1 MAARSIEWS
10 YSRAIRLGGK
20 EGPQGERLVFLPEKL
35 NRTFRPFSIKFS
47 ETTNFKS
54 SQTRYTRQS
63 ITTGKKMLTAFT
75 KKSRTGSTTTFETS
89 APNQQDTLP
98 ASSSE
103 DDEPLTSL
111 EGIPSLQKCAS
122 PVDAE
127 SYFNSLNSMRS
138 SRANSVCS
146 LSRISLTSQLSQLTS
161 LALPNATSLSSSIS
175 SIPTAP
181 IAVSTL
187 SSAADQIRRWL
198 QKASEVLSGLDA
210 EDDVEWAAAGGRE
223 GLEEVQDAIKKF
235 ESLIGVYVTAIEK
248 LQERDDISD
257 VSKEQLKTVV
267 DQMERILEAW
277 ETVRRS
283 LKGIKRQVELAME
296 WEELWNTVLGD
307 IGLEV
312 ENLSRLVFEMEE
324 ARHKALQADP
334 FDSIGALDMQ
344 ELDTIVE
351 EGERETSSHRI
362 SLSNALSPNSPMEPP
377 GTGIAPEDDR
387 LLALF
392 ARMQPLR
399 ASLDFLP
406 MTLSNF
412 HAKAQKVLPA
422 ACQELESRRISLEKK
437 WKTLESD
444 AQRLRQELGED
455 RWVLL
460 FRNAGRQAQ
469 KLCESVERAIN
480 KLQEAIDVGAQHS
493 NPPLL
498 AKKVEAYEA
507 KKIHYGP
514 AIEKVLGIIDKG
526 VTDRFTVNG
535 EILRLQSDTRA
546 RWQITSSNMKN
557 MDLALDDLT
566 VNKSQQLRDS
576 ISSIMSMDRSLDRSA
591 NGSTVDTPGSSP
603 ASSVVMGPTNGHKR
617 DESPGM
623 NGLSRRSSLVFNSNT
638 RLNGA
643 RRNLTMPLGSPGS
656 MQLPRKTPMSRS
668 FTLDGRSSS
677 RGPSPSPY
685 AKQPSATSMPGS
697 CSQRP
702 SIPQADNKPRWNSSP
717 KVDYFEFGHKP
728 RPLPYST
735 LSSGRRSSMAFRSPS
750 SAGSHLHSP
759 GLALPSPLGRSSPAP
774 ALVTATISHRPRL
787 ASGFQSS
794 IGVRQS
800 SWSSPA
806 NSADWVKIKN
816 KTPTSTDSK
825 KESIRLGSAPSS
837 PPEDSPSA
845 RPRPPRPSTSFAS
858 SRRVS
863 MLPVPKNSPLAISNG
878 RETAMG
884 LRTVSNERVREI
896 SFGSRPTSKE

>member
-1 MAARSIEWS
+1 MFTSFS
-10 YSRAIRLGGK
+10 K
-20 EGPQGERLVFLPEKL
+20 EGC
-35 NRTFRPFSIKFS
+35 N
-47 ETTNFKS
+47 
-54 SQTRYTRQS
+54 
-63 ITTGKKMLTAFT
+63 
-75 KKSRTGSTTTFETS
+75 GSTTTSEPRSQKLEDKLPVSSPEDYELVASLGTS
-89 APNQQDTLP
+89 T
-98 ASSSE
+98 
-103 DDEPLTSL
+103 
-111 EGIPSLQKCAS
+111 LQKKA
-122 PVDAE
+122 PLVDAE
-127 SYFNSLNSMRS
+127 SYFNSFNSMRS
-138 SRANSVCS
+138 SRANSVHS

-161 LALPNATSLSSSIS
+161 LGLPNAASLSSSIA

-181 IAVSTL
+181 VAVTTL

-198 QKASEVLSGLDA
+198 QKATEVLSGLDA

-223 GLEEVQDAIKKF
+223 GLGEVQEAIRKF
-235 ESLIGVYVTAIEK
+235 ESLIGVYVTAIED
-248 LQERDDISD
+248 LQERND
-257 VSKEQLKTVV
+257 VSNVASGQLKAVV
-267 DQMERILEAW
+267 DQMEKILAAW

-283 LKGIKRQVELAME
+283 LKSIKQQVELAME

-334 FDSIGALDMQ
+334 SESIGALDMQ

-351 EGERETSSHRI
+351 EGGRETTSHRI
-362 SLSNALSPNSPMEPP
+362 SLSNALSPSSPTEPP

-412 HAKAQKVLPA
+412 KTKAQPVLPT
-422 ACQELESRRISLEKK
+422 ACQELESRRINLEKK
-437 WKTLESD
+437 WKTLEHD

-469 KLCESVERAIN
+469 KLCESIERAIS

-498 AKKVEAYEA
+498 AKKMEAYEA

-526 VTDRFTVNG
+526 VADRSTVNG
-535 EILRLQSDTRA
+535 EILSLQLDTKV
-546 RWQITSSNMKN
+546 RWQRTSSNMRN

-566 VNKSQQLRDS
+566 VNRNQQLRDS
-576 ISSIMSMDRSLDRSA
+576 ISSITSMDRSLDRSA
-591 NGSTVDTPGSSP
+591 NGSAVDTPGSSP
-603 ASSVVMGPTNGHKR
+603 ASSVVMGPTNGNKR

-623 NGLSRRSSLVFNSNT
+623 NGLSRKSSIVFNNT
-638 RLNGA
+638 ARLHSV
-643 RRNLTMPLGSPGS
+643 RRNFSLPPGSPGS
-656 MQLPRKTPMSRS
+656 IQLPRKTPMSRS
-668 FTLDGRSSS
+668 FASEGRSSS
-677 RGPSPSPY
+677 RSASPSPY
-685 AKQPSATSMPGS
+685 TKQSLATPTPG
-697 CSQRP
+697 CRSQRP
-702 SIPQADNKPRWNSSP
+702 SMPQVENKPRWNSSP
-717 KVDYFEFGHKP
+717 KVEYFEFGQKP

-735 LSSGRRSSMAFRSPS
+735 PSFGRKASMASRSPS
-750 SAGSHLHSP
+750 SAGSHLKSSS
-759 GLALPSPLGRSSPAP
+759 LALPSPLGRSSPMP
-774 ALVTATISHRPRL
+774 VYVTANISHRPRL
-787 ASGFQSS
+787 ASGAQSS
-794 IGVRQS
+794 IGVHQT

-806 NSADWVKIKN
+806 NSTDWVQIKS
-816 KTPTSTDSK
+816 KTPPSSESK
-825 KESIRLGSAPSS
+825 KESIRLGSTPGS
-837 PPEDSPSA
+837 PPDLPVVDSPSA
-845 RPRPPRPSTSFAS
+845 RPRPQRPSTSLAN

-863 MLPVPKNSPLAISNG
+863 MLPVPKNSPLATLNG

-884 LRTVSNERVREI
+884 LRTLSNGSGREN
-896 SFGSRPTSKE
+896 

>member
-1 MAARSIEWS
+1 
-10 YSRAIRLGGK
+10 
-20 EGPQGERLVFLPEKL
+20 
-35 NRTFRPFSIKFS
+35 
-47 ETTNFKS
+47 
-54 SQTRYTRQS
+54 
-63 ITTGKKMLTAFT
+63 MLTAF
-75 KKSRTGSTTTFETS
+75 SRKGRNGSTTKPELGS
-89 APNQQDTLP
+89 QKMKDTLP
-98 ASSSE
+98 VSSSE
-103 DDEPLTSL
+103 DDDPLASL
-111 EGIPSLQKCAS
+111 EAISTQQRFAS

-127 SYFNSLNSMRS
+127 SYFNSLTSIRS
-138 SRANSVCS
+138 SRANSIYS

-181 IAVSTL
+181 VAVTTL

-198 QKASEVLSGLDA
+198 QKATEVLSGLDA

-223 GLEEVQDAIKKF
+223 GLEEVQEAIRKF
-235 ESLIGVYVTAIEK
+235 ESLISVYVTAIED
-248 LQERDDISD
+248 LQERGDISD
-257 VSKEQLKTVV
+257 VLEGQLKAVV
-267 DQMERILEAW
+267 DQMEKILAAW
-277 ETVRRS
+277 EAVRRS

-312 ENLSRLVFEMEE
+312 ESLSRLVFEMEE

-334 FDSIGALDMQ
+334 SDSIGALDMQ

-351 EGERETSSHRI
+351 EGERETTSHRI
-362 SLSNALSPNSPMEPP
+362 SLSNALSPGSPMEPP

-412 HAKAQKVLPA
+412 HAKAQPVLPT

-437 WKTLESD
+437 WKTLERD

-469 KLCESVERAIN
+469 KLCESIERAIT

-498 AKKVEAYEA
+498 AKKMEAYEA

-535 EILRLQSDTRA
+535 EILRLQSDTKA
-546 RWQITSSNMKN
+546 RWQSTSSSMKN

-576 ISSIMSMDRSLDRSA
+576 VSSIMSMDRSLDRSA
-591 NGSTVDTPGSSP
+591 NGSAVDTPGSSP
-603 ASSVVMGPTNGHKR
+603 ASSVIMGPTNGNKR

-623 NGLSRRSSLVFNSNT
+623 NGLSRRSSIVFNGNT
-638 RLNGA
+638 RLNSA
-643 RRNLTMPLGSPGS
+643 RRNLTMPTGSPGS
-656 MQLPRKTPMSRS
+656 IQLPRKTPMSRS
-668 FTLDGRSSS
+668 FTSDGRSLS
-677 RGPSPSPY
+677 RGASPSPY
-685 AKQPSATSMPGS
+685 ASQSSATPTPE
-697 CSQRP
+697 CRPQRP
-702 SIPQADNKPRWNSSP
+702 NMPQIDNKPRWNSSP
-717 KVDYFEFGHKP
+717 KVEYFEFGQKP
-728 RPLPYST
+728 RPLPYSG
-735 LSSGRRSSMAFRSPS
+735 SSLGRRSSTALRSPS
-750 SAGSHLHSP
+750 SAGSHPISS
-759 GLALPSPLGRSSPAP
+759 GLALPSPLGRSSPIP

-787 ASGFQSS
+787 TSGAQSS
-794 IGVRQS
+794 IGARQT

-806 NSADWVKIKN
+806 NSTDWVKVKI
-816 KTPTSTDSK
+816 KTPSSTESK

-837 PPEDSPSA
+837 PPDVPVADSPST
-845 RPRPPRPSTSFAS
+845 RPRSQRPNTSLAS
-858 SRRVS
+858 SRRGS
-863 MLPVPKNSPLAISNG
+863 MLPLPKNSPLATPNG
-878 RETAMG
+878 RETALG
-884 LRTVSNERVREI
+884 LRTVSNGIGREI
-896 SFGSRPTSKE
+896 SFGCKPFHNEKDNSTGPRPASKGPENGATSRGK

>member
-1 MAARSIEWS
+1 MVTINMLRGFST
-10 YSRAIRLGGK
+10 
-20 EGPQGERLVFLPEKL
+20 EGYNGSTIAFESGSQKVEETL
-35 NRTFRPFSIKFS
+35 PFSS
-47 ETTNFKS
+47 AEDVETT
-54 SQTRYTRQS
+54 
-63 ITTGKKMLTAFT
+63 
-75 KKSRTGSTTTFETS
+75 ST
-89 APNQQDTLP
+89 
-98 ASSSE
+98 
-103 DDEPLTSL
+103 
-111 EGIPSLQKCAS
+111 LQKFAS

-127 SYFNSLNSMRS
+127 SYFNSFNTMRS
-138 SRANSVCS
+138 SRANSVHS

-161 LALPNATSLSSSIS
+161 LALPNATSLSSSIA
-175 SIPTAP
+175 SIPTALV
-181 IAVSTL
+181 AVTTL

-198 QKASEVLSGLDA
+198 QKATEVLSGLDA

-223 GLEEVQDAIKKF
+223 GLGEVQEAIRKF
-235 ESLIGVYVTAIEK
+235 ESLIGVYVKAIED
-248 LQERDDISD
+248 LQERNDVSD
-257 VSKEQLKTVV
+257 VPSGQLKAVV
-267 DQMERILEAW
+267 DQMEKILAAW

-283 LKGIKRQVELAME
+283 LKSVKRQVELAME

-312 ENLSRLVFEMEE
+312 GNLSRLVFEMEE

-334 FDSIGALDMQ
+334 SESSGALDMQ

-351 EGERETSSHRI
+351 EGERETTSHRI
-362 SLSNALSPNSPMEPP
+362 SLSNALSPDSPMEPP

-412 HAKAQKVLPA
+412 NAKAQSVLPT
-422 ACQELESRRISLEKK
+422 ACQELESRRTNLEKK
-437 WKTLESD
+437 WKTLERD

-469 KLCESVERAIN
+469 KLCESIERAIT

-526 VTDRFTVNG
+526 VADRSTVNG
-535 EILRLQSDTRA
+535 EILSLQSDTKA
-546 RWQITSSNMKN
+546 RWQSTSSNMRT

-566 VNKSQQLRDS
+566 VTRNQQLRDS
-576 ISSIMSMDRSLDRSA
+576 ISSITSMDRSLDRSA
-591 NGSTVDTPGSSP
+591 NGSAVDTPGSSP
-603 ASSVVMGPTNGHKR
+603 ASSVVMGPTNGNKG

-623 NGLSRRSSLVFNSNT
+623 NGLSRRTSTVLNNNT
-638 RLNGA
+638 RLNSA
-643 RRNLTMPLGSPGS
+643 RRNFTLPPGS
-656 MQLPRKTPMSRS
+656 SGSTQLPSKTPIMSRS

-677 RGPSPSPY
+677 RGASPSPY
-685 AKQPSATSMPGS
+685 AKQSSATPTPA
-697 CSQRP
+697 CRSQRP
-702 SIPQADNKPRWNSSP
+702 CTPQVDNKPRWNSSP
-717 KVDYFEFGHKP
+717 KVDYFEFGRKP

-735 LSSGRRSSMAFRSPS
+735 SPFGRRSSMALRSPS
-750 SAGSHLHSP
+750 SAGSQLSSS
-759 GLALPSPLGRSSPAP
+759 GLALPSPLGRSSPVP

-787 ASGFQSS
+787 ASGAQSS
-794 IGVRQS
+794 IGVRHT
-800 SWSSPA
+800 SWSSPT
-806 NSADWVKIKN
+806 NSTDWVKAKS
-816 KTPTSTDSK
+816 KTPVSTEPK

-837 PPEDSPSA
+837 PLETPAVDSPSA
-845 RPRPPRPSTSFAS
+845 RPRPQRPSTSLAS

-863 MLPVPKNSPLAISNG
+863 MLPVPKNSPLATLNG

-884 LRTVSNERVREI
+884 LRTVSSGGGRET
-896 SFGSRPTSKE
+896 SFRSSPAFGKDSFMDPRPALNGQEN

>member
-1 MAARSIEWS
+1 
-10 YSRAIRLGGK
+10 
-20 EGPQGERLVFLPEKL
+20 
-35 NRTFRPFSIKFS
+35 
-47 ETTNFKS
+47 
-54 SQTRYTRQS
+54 
-63 ITTGKKMLTAFT
+63 MLTAF
-75 KKSRTGSTTTFETS
+75 SRKGRNGSTTKPELG
-89 APNQQDTLP
+89 PQKMKDTLP
-98 ASSSE
+98 VNSSE
-103 DDEPLTSL
+103 DDDPLASL
-111 EGIPSLQKCAS
+111 EATFTQQRFAS

-127 SYFNSLNSMRS
+127 SYFNSLTSIRS
-138 SRANSVCS
+138 SRANSIYS

-161 LALPNATSLSSSIS
+161 LALPNASSLSSSIS

-181 IAVSTL
+181 VAVTTL

-198 QKASEVLSGLDA
+198 QKATEVLSGLDA

-223 GLEEVQDAIKKF
+223 GLEEVQEAIRKF
-235 ESLIGVYVTAIEK
+235 ESLISVYVTAIED
-248 LQERDDISD
+248 LQERGDISD
-257 VSKEQLKTVV
+257 VLDGQLKAVV
-267 DQMERILEAW
+267 DQMEKILAAW
-277 ETVRRS
+277 EAVRRS

-334 FDSIGALDMQ
+334 SESIGALDMQ

-351 EGERETSSHRI
+351 EGERETTSHRI
-362 SLSNALSPNSPMEPP
+362 SLSNALSPGSPMEPP

-412 HAKAQKVLPA
+412 HAKAQPVLPS
-422 ACQELESRRISLEKK
+422 ACQELESRRVSLEKK
-437 WKTLESD
+437 WKTLERD

-469 KLCESVERAIN
+469 KLCESIERAIT

-498 AKKVEAYEA
+498 AKKMEAYEA

-535 EILRLQSDTRA
+535 EILRLQSDTKA
-546 RWQITSSNMKN
+546 RWQSTSSSMKN

-591 NGSTVDTPGSSP
+591 NGSAVDTPGSSP
-603 ASSVVMGPTNGHKR
+603 ASSVIMGPTNGNKR
-617 DESPGM
+617 DESPGI
-623 NGLSRRSSLVFNSNT
+623 NGLSRRSSIVFNGNT
-638 RLNGA
+638 RLNSA
-643 RRNLTMPLGSPGS
+643 RRNLTMPTGSPGS
-656 MQLPRKTPMSRS
+656 IQLPRKTPMSRS
-668 FTLDGRSSS
+668 FTSDGRSLS
-677 RGPSPSPY
+677 RSASPSPY
-685 AKQPSATSMPGS
+685 ASQSSATPTPESRP
-697 CSQRP
+697 QRP
-702 SIPQADNKPRWNSSP
+702 NMPQIDNKPRWNSSP
-717 KVDYFEFGHKP
+717 KVEYFEFGQKP
-728 RPLPYST
+728 RPLPYSG
-735 LSSGRRSSMAFRSPS
+735 SSFGRRSSTALRSPS
-750 SAGSHLHSP
+750 SAGSHPTSS
-759 GLALPSPLGRSSPAP
+759 GLALPSPLGRSSPIP

-787 ASGFQSS
+787 ASGAQSS
-794 IGVRQS
+794 IGARQT

-806 NSADWVKIKN
+806 NSTDWVKVKN
-816 KTPTSTDSK
+816 KTPSSTESK

-837 PPEDSPSA
+837 PPDVPAADSPSA
-845 RPRPPRPSTSFAS
+845 RPRPQRPNTSLAS

-863 MLPVPKNSPLAISNG
+863 MLPLPKNSPLATSNG
-878 RETAMG
+878 RETALG
-884 LRTVSNERVREI
+884 LRTVSNGINKEI
-896 SFGSRPTSKE
+896 SFGCKPFHTEKDSSMGPRPASKGQENGATSRGK

>member
-1 MAARSIEWS
+1 M
-10 YSRAIRLGGK
+10 
-20 EGPQGERLVFLPEKL
+20 
-35 NRTFRPFSIKFS
+35 
-47 ETTNFKS
+47 
-54 SQTRYTRQS
+54 
-63 ITTGKKMLTAFT
+63 TGDNMLTRFS
-75 KKSRTGSTTTFETS
+75 KKDRNGSTTKSES
-89 APNQQDTLP
+89 GSQVLKDTLP
-98 ASSSE
+98 VSNSE
-103 DDEPLTSL
+103 DDEHLASPEATST
-111 EGIPSLQKCAS
+111 QQRCAV

-127 SYFNSLNSMRS
+127 SYFNSLNSIKS
-138 SRANSVCS
+138 SRANSVYS

-161 LALPNATSLSSSIS
+161 LALPNATSLSTSIS

-181 IAVSTL
+181 VAVTTL

-198 QKASEVLSGLDA
+198 QKATEVLIGLDA
-210 EDDVEWAAAGGRE
+210 EDDVEWASAGGRE
-223 GLEEVQDAIKKF
+223 GLGEVQEAISKL
-235 ESLIGVYVTAIEK
+235 ESLISVYVTAIED
-248 LQERDDISD
+248 LQERDDVSD
-257 VSKEQLKTVV
+257 VPTGQLKNVV
-267 DQMERILEAW
+267 DQMEKILAAW

-283 LKGIKRQVELAME
+283 LKGVKRQVELAME

-334 FDSIGALDMQ
+334 SESIGALDMQ

-351 EGERETSSHRI
+351 EGERETTSHRI
-362 SLSNALSPNSPMEPP
+362 SLSNALSPGSPMEPP

-412 HAKAQKVLPA
+412 HAKAQPILPTS
-422 ACQELESRRISLEKK
+422 CQELESRRISLEKK
-437 WKTLESD
+437 WKILERD

-469 KLCESVERAIN
+469 KLCESIERAIT

-507 KKIHYGP
+507 KKVHYGP

-535 EILRLQSDTRA
+535 EILRLQSDTKA
-546 RWQITSSNMKN
+546 RWQSTSSSMKN

-566 VNKSQQLRDS
+566 MNKSQQLRDS
-576 ISSIMSMDRSLDRSA
+576 ISSIMSMDRSLDRSV

-603 ASSVVMGPTNGHKR
+603 TSSVVMAPTNGNKR
-617 DESPGM
+617 DESPGI
-623 NGLSRRSSLVFNSNT
+623 NGLSRRSSIVFNSNT

-643 RRNLTMPLGSPGS
+643 RRNFTMPPGSPGS
-656 MQLPRKTPMSRS
+656 IQLPRKTPMSRS
-668 FTLDGRSSS
+668 FTSDGRPSS
-677 RGPSPSPY
+677 RGASPSPY
-685 AKQPSATSMPGS
+685 AKQSSATPTPG
-697 CSQRP
+697 CRPQRP
-702 SIPQADNKPRWNSSP
+702 SIPQIDNKPRWNSSP
-717 KVDYFEFGHKP
+717 KVDYFEFGQKP
-728 RPLPYST
+728 RPLPYSG
-735 LSSGRRSSMAFRSPS
+735 SSFGRRSSMAFRSPS
-750 SAGSHLHSP
+750 STGGSPGSHLNP
-759 GLALPSPLGRSSPAP
+759 TGLALPSPLGRSSPVP
-774 ALVTATISHRPRL
+774 AHVTATISHRPRL
-787 ASGFQSS
+787 ASGAQSS
-794 IGVRQS
+794 VGVHQT

-806 NSADWVKIKN
+806 NSTDWVKVKS
-816 KTPTSTDSK
+816 KTPPSTGSK
-825 KESIRLGSAPSS
+825 KESIRLGSAPGS
-837 PPEDSPSA
+837 PTDLPAVDSPSA
-845 RPRPPRPSTSFAS
+845 RPRPQRPNTSFAS

-863 MLPVPKNSPLAISNG
+863 MLPVPKNSPLAIPDG
-878 RETAMG
+878 RETALG
-884 LRTVSNERVREI
+884 LRTVSNR
-896 SFGSRPTSKE
+896 SG